1 MSAPISIVSASCCS
15 SWPPVGAQV
24 RGPARARADA
34 GVARTTR
41 RRGGYRGARVFADV
55 LVTALKCDPDER
67 YQSASEFD
75 TALTAVEKQL
85 DANRRPT
92 RREWLALTAAGVTGV
107 AGILAWRAFSV
118 RVPPGAR
125 AIQSIA
131 VLPFVNL
138 SGDPAQE
145 YFVDGMTDGLINALC
160 RISAVS
166 VKARTSVMAFKGSKK
181 SFGEIAHEL
190 KVDAIVEGS
199 AVLTS
204 NGAEVVRIAVNVID
218 AATQTQLW
226 STALERS
233 LQAVLTIHVDL
244 ARAIAANIRVA
255 LTNDEQR
262 RLAAAGQTVDPET
275 FKLYLLGRQEW
286 AGRTVPTCSAP

>member
-1 MSAPISIVSASCCS
+1 M
-15 SWPPVGAQV
+15 
-24 RGPARARADA
+24 
-34 GVARTTR
+34 
-41 RRGGYRGARVFADV
+41 
-55 LVTALKCDPDER
+55 
-67 YQSASEFD
+67 
-75 TALTAVEKQL
+75 
-85 DANRRPT
+85 
-92 RREWLALTAAGVTGV
+92 

-181 SFGEIAHEL
+181 SFGEIAREL

-255 LTNDEQR
+255 RRCAPVAWRR
-262 RLAAAGQTVDPET
+262 RLSRRPRCRSRGLPRDHRTRRKLADAADTRDRRTAAGTRT
-275 FKLYLLGRQEW
+275 LTG
-286 AGRTVPTCSAP
+286 AGRLTPDARDDIARLYGAR